1 MGLGKCQWFNGNSDI
16 WKSCNKTHSRTCVNA
31 RRVDSEREVAISNP
45 TNSWPAH
52 NLLPTE
58 VSVDFSDFSSNF
70 KSHNNALAAG
80 LNFDRLSQ
88 RWDNNDRRAAR
99 LRGGSVSPRQPGFP
113 RNTDRHLRVE
123 ILYFFLHFSGHPA
136 FRGNWHFLW
145 KYIFVLFR
153 ISLPT

>member
-1 MGLGKCQWFNGNSDI
+1 M
-16 WKSCNKTHSRTCVNA
+16 NA

-45 TNSWPAH
+45 TNSWPAR

-70 KSHNNALAAG
+70 KSHNNALALAG

-88 RWDNNDRRAAR
+88 RRRWDNNDRRSAR

-113 RNTDRHLRVE
+113 RNTDCDTFDFKFCIFFCIFRGIQLSE
-123 ILYFFLHFSGHPA
+123 ETDTFFGNIFLYFSGSASQH
-136 FRGNWHFLW
+136 NWKW
-145 KYIFVLFR
+145 CTETMVQR
-153 ISLPT
+153 